1 MTQTDSVQG
10 AVGEEDVAVAFDN
23 LLKARQVIDSELSV
37 LLAGANSSRNAVSI
51 FAGALLGQLAV
62 QISDFLPAIEKLCES
77 PKLYGRLAALE
88 AIRYVDDENLKRTV
102 IALCIG
108 DRSAKVRI
116 HAADKALESDLPDLA
131 PKLTRVIETESDNKT
146 RISLECYRDL
156 LADGYHVSP
165 EDETGLIWVSVRLP
179 HGTVEH
185 FVTEDDFAN
194 GGPLRTA
201 QRLAEEHG
209 VVLKGQA
216 KATNK

>member
-1 MTQTDSVQG
+1 MSKTDSV
-10 AVGEEDVAVAFDN
+10 ADTVSEEDVDSAFIKM
-23 LLKARQVIDSELSV
+23 LYARRVIDSELSV

-51 FAGALLGQLAV
+51 FAGALLGQLAE
-62 QISDFLPAIEKLCES
+62 QISDFLPAIEKLCDS
-77 PKLYGRLAALE
+77 PKLNGRLAALE

-116 HAADKALESDLPDLA
+116 YAADKALESNLPGLV
-131 PKLTRVIETESDNKT
+131 PNLTRLIETESDDKT
-146 RISLECYRDL
+146 RNSLEYYRDL

-179 HGTVEH
+179 HGTVSH
-185 FVTEDDFAN
+185 FATEDDFAK
-194 GGPLRTA
+194 GGPIRTA

-209 VVLKGQA
+209 VVLKGA
-216 KATNK
+216 G